1 MRNEAYDKMAREA
14 LARIKELPAEEV
26 NAEVDKINEALLTV
40 LAETDEKKLEVY
52 YKNIEEFYTV
62 NADRGLEYMNG
73 EYLLTN
79 GVE

>member
-1 MRNEAYDKMAREA
+1 MRNTIYDEMVRQA
-14 LARIKELPAEEV
+14 LARIKALPAEKV
-26 NAEVDKINEALLTV
+26 TADIDKINEALLVV
-40 LAETDEKKLEVY
+40 LAETDENKLKAY

-62 NADRGLEYMNG
+62 NADKGLEYLNG

>member
-14 LARIKELPAEEV
+14 LARIKELPTEEV
-26 NAEVDKINEALLTV
+26 NAEVDKINEALLVV
-40 LAETDEKKLEVY
+40 LAETDEKKLQAY

-62 NADRGLEYMNG
+62 NADKGLEYLNG

>member
-14 LARIKELPAEEV
+14 LARIKELPVEKVTAD
-26 NAEVDKINEALLTV
+26 VDKINEALLKV
-40 LAETDEKKLEVY
+40 LAETDEKKLATY

-62 NADRGLEYMNG
+62 NSDKGLEYMNG